1 MQLYFY
7 SVDYII
13 MLVLYARV
21 IEVNNI
27 SNKNNILSFFDLD
40 INSLL
45 MF

>member
-13 MLVLYARV
+13 MLVLYARA

-27 SNKNNILSFFDLD
+27 SNKK
-40 INSLL
+40 
-45 MF
+45 

>member
-27 SNKNNILSFFDLD
+27 SNKK
-40 INSLL
+40 
-45 MF
+45 